1 MKTLDGEYSEERKA
15 RREESHRALIFVED
29 VPLVNGNECWAWVV
43 EKSTHRVES
52 PNPLYH
58 RLIDRLEMKYPCLCD
73 IKEEMWDSLGIWSDG
88 PIRHRARFE
97 ALGLD
102 VVESRVDEARPYIL
116 KVANDLG
123 LYVFDMQAREVYY
136 PAIDLILVD

>member
-1 MKTLDGEYSEERKA
+1 M
-15 RREESHRALIFVED
+15 
-29 VPLVNGNECWAWVV
+29 NGDECWAWVV
-43 EKSTHRVES
+43 EKSAQKVDS

-73 IKEEMWDSLGIWSDG
+73 IDEELWELLGLWKDG
-88 PIRHRARFE
+88 PLRERVQFE

-102 VVESRVDEARPYIL
+102 IIDSRADEALPNIL

-136 PAIDLILVD
+136 PAIDLILTD